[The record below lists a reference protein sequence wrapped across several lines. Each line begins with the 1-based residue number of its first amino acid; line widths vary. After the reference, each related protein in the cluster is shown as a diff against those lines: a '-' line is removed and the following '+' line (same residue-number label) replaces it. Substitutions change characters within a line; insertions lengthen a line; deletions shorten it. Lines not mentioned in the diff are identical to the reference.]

1 MQLTQVTVIDG
12 RTAGISGDMLLGA
25 LIDAG
30 AEVNAIQDILN
41 LIPNHLPKCTGVKL
55 TATEVKTHGFRSRK
69 AELAIDEKAEE
80 TRAGEL
86 IQATE
91 RIARSGQLSNRAKAF
106 ASKAIQILTEVESQL
121 HGSNIS
127 STHLHEAGSADTL
140 ADILGTAAA
149 CDSLNLF
156 AGDICSGPVAV
167 GGGNITFSHG
177 TLSVPAPAVL
187 EIARQYH
194 IPIVGGPVEVELATP
209 TGVSMLA
216 SLVDKFV
223 EVFPRLVPE
232 KVGYGAG
239 TRELTGAPNFLRVI
253 IGSRESQRLDGD
265 AVTVIETNVDDVSG
279 EIIGSSLQRTL
290 EAGAKD
296 AWITAAQFKKN
307 RPGYILH
314 AICDTKDLEK
324 ISEVIIKETGT
335 LGVRYQHWDRFVLP
349 RESIVI
355 KLNLEGKVFDVRVK
369 LAKDQAG
376 KLVRIKPEFE
386 DLDSISRATSMPV
399 REVSTLALAEA
410 TKSLEKEE
418 NGV

>member
-1 MQLTQVTVIDG
+1 MTQVTVIDG
-12 RTAGISGDMLLGA
+12 QTAGISGDMLLGA

-30 AEVNAIQDILN
+30 AEVTAIQDILN
-41 LIPNHLPKCTGVKL
+41 LIPHHFPQCTSVKL
-55 TATEVKTHGFRSRK
+55 TAIEVKTHGFRSRR

-80 TRAGEL
+80 TRAGQL

-91 RIARSGQLSNRAKAF
+91 LIASSGKLSNRAKAF

-121 HGSNIS
+121 HASSIS

-156 AGDICSGPVAV
+156 AGDIYSAPIAV

-187 EIARQYH
+187 EIARQYN

-209 TGVSMLA
+209 TGLSMLA
-216 SLVDKFV
+216 SLVHTFV

-239 TRELTGAPNFLRVI
+239 TRELTGAPNVLRVV
-253 IGSRESQRLDGD
+253 IGSRESQRLDKD
-265 AVTVIETNVDDVSG
+265 AVVTIETNVDDVSG
-279 EIIGSSLQRTL
+279 EIIGSSLQRIL

-296 AWITAAQFKKN
+296 AWITPAQFKKD
-307 RPGYILH
+307 RPGYVLH
-314 AICDTKDLEK
+314 AISDTKDLEK

-349 RESIVI
+349 RESFAI
-355 KLNLEGKVFDVRVK
+355 KLTVEGKVFDVRVK
-369 LAKDQAG
+369 LAKDRAG
-376 KLVRIKPEFE
+376 NLVRIKPEFE
-386 DLDSISRATSMPV
+386 DLDSISRATSLSV
-399 REVSTLALAEA
+399 REISALALVEA
-410 TKSLEKEE
+410 QKSLRKES
-418 NGV
+418 GV